1 MEISTLNEAMS
12 VCLIAL
18 QNIDQIPEFQHFL
31 FPLIP
36 IKKKNA
42 HKLADLKHR
51 FFFNICTCMTVC
63 MFVCGN
69 VSTHFPWLIYRY
81 QRTTQLSA
89 LPFFLVGDKI
99 VFSPLYQTRLN
110 SHDLLGTGYKC
121 VLLCLPMY
129 RSCECELGSSGLCV
143 FCESELGLQVCLAS
157 TFPMDLLP
165 QLRYTRF
172 FLQL

>member
-51 FFFNICTCMTVC
+51 FFF
-63 MFVCGN
+63 
-69 VSTHFPWLIYRY
+69 
-81 QRTTQLSA
+81 
-89 LPFFLVGDKI
+89 
-99 VFSPLYQTRLN
+99 
-110 SHDLLGTGYKC
+110 
-121 VLLCLPMY
+121 
-129 RSCECELGSSGLCV
+129 
-143 FCESELGLQVCLAS
+143 
-157 TFPMDLLP
+157 
-165 QLRYTRF
+165 
-172 FLQL
+172 